1 MSSEILGYVA
11 MVSGIAAA
19 VTISGD
25 FGRRITGWA
34 FAVFTV
40 SSIAW
45 VGVGIIDREPPLLIQ
60 NLVLTLINAF
70 GIYRWLIRKKPD
82 GA

>member
-11 MVSGIAAA
+11 MVSGIIAAI
-19 VTISGD
+19 TISGD

-34 FAVFTV
+34 FVIFTV

-45 VGVGIIDREPPLLIQ
+45 VAVGLLDEEPPLVIQ
-60 NLVLTLINAF
+60 NAVLTVVNVV
-70 GIYRWLIRKKPD
+70 GIYRWLIRTKP
-82 GA
+82 AS

>member
-1 MSSEILGYVA
+1 MTSEFLGYVA
-11 MVSGIAAA
+11 MATGIVAA

-34 FAVFTV
+34 FVIFTI

-45 VGVGIIDREPPLLIQ
+45 VAVGLMDDEIPLIIQ
-60 NLVLTLINAF
+60 NAVLTLINAF
-70 GIYRWLIRKKPD
+70 GIYRWLIRTKPKL
-82 GA
+82 